1 MKANELS
8 IDERVARVR
17 SVLAAAR
24 RLADPADPLGRE
36 ARRALP
42 EATGL
47 SPEGV
52 ELGLSRHLET
62 DASADDLEKLVVFAG
77 SARQVHVVLSA
88 NVFVGV
94 VRAVALAVA
103 AAPSVRVRPSTR
115 EAVMAPLLRRALREQ
130 EGAASF
136 ELCDRV
142 DAIAGD
148 EVHVYGRRETI
159 AAIAREAPGVLVRGH
174 GPGFGIALVDARAAP
189 VALAAER
196 LSWDVIAFDQ
206 RGCTSPRM
214 ALVHGSAGET
224 EVFARSLADELEK
237 RESRVPRGILAEEE
251 RHEQAL
257 YRQVLRT
264 LGVCHAGSA
273 FTVGLDLVPRAL
285 CLPPPGR
292 NIHVARLSSPGELGP
307 LVVPLKRAITCV
319 GHDPDAAL
327 AAPLLALAP
336 GARSVAL
343 GRMQSPPL
351 DGPVDLREMV

>member
-8 IDERVARVR
+8 IDDRIARVR

-42 EATGL
+42 KATGL
-47 SPEGV
+47 SLEGV
-52 ELGLSRHLET
+52 ELGLCRHLET
-62 DASADDLEKLVVFAG
+62 HVSADDLGKLMVRAG

-115 EAVMAPLLRRALREQ
+115 EAVMAPLLCRALREQ
-130 EGAASF
+130 DGAASF
-136 ELCDRV
+136 ELCDGI
-142 DAIAGD
+142 DASAGD

-159 AAIAREAPGVLVRGH
+159 AAIACEAPGVLVRGH
-174 GPGFGIALVDARAAP
+174 GPGFGIALVDSRTAP
-189 VALAAER
+189 AALAAER

-214 ALVHGSAGET
+214 ALFYGSVGDA

-237 RESRVPRGILAEEE
+237 RESRVPRGMLAEEE
-251 RHEQAL
+251 RREQAL
-257 YRQVLRT
+257 YRQTVRT
-264 LGVCHAGSA
+264 IGVCHAGSA
-273 FTVGLDLVPRAL
+273 FTVGLDLAPRAL
-285 CLPPPGR
+285 CLPPSGR
-292 NIHVARLSSPGELGP
+292 HLHVARLSSPSELGP
-307 LVVPLKRAITCV
+307 LVDPFRRAITCI

-327 AAPLLALAP
+327 AAPLLSLAR

-343 GRMQSPPL
+343 GQMQTPAL